1 LIPYFYTRIHM
12 ISALNLLSGLGMMA
26 VAIIAIV
33 YWRWKKH
40 SKAVY
45 FAAGALFWAVA
56 IAIKVIMDLTISR
69 PFYAWLGGTLPIDVA
84 VLVTGLYLGLR
95 TGILENGAVYLGT
108 LYTKLKNM
116 SFDDAVAVGIGF
128 GGIEA
133 LLLGALSLLNVIA
146 FLLYPNLY
154 LTLPYSTQQQFEPSF
169 IPIPIIERLFVLFAH
184 VFATVLTIYAV
195 KLADLKWLLAAVVYK
210 TFIDGPLPIFTH
222 YLSYLGTGMYYL
234 IEVYLVVLAVIGLTG
249 LYWFSKRYGGAA
261 SAPEAGIADTGH

>member
-1 LIPYFYTRIHM
+1 M

-26 VAIIAIV
+26 VAVIAIV
-33 YWRWKKH
+33 YWRQKKH

-45 FAAGALFWAVA
+45 FAAGAIFWVVA

-69 PFYAWLGGTLPIDVA
+69 PFYDWLGNTLPIDAA
-84 VLVTGLYLGLR
+84 VIVTGLYLGLR

-133 LLLGALSLLNVIA
+133 LVLGALSLINAIALILN
-146 FLLYPNLY
+146 PNLF
-154 LTLPYSTQQQFEPSF
+154 LMLPYSTQQQFELSF
-169 IPIPIIERLFVLFAH
+169 IPIPVIERLAVLFAH

-210 TFIDGPLPIFTH
+210 TLIDGPLPIFTH
-222 YLSYLGTGMYYL
+222 YLSNLGTGMYYL
-234 IEVYLVVLAVIGLTG
+234 IELYLIVLAVIGLYG
-249 LYWFSKRYGGAA
+249 LYWFSKKYGGAA
-261 SAPEAGIADTGH
+261 PAPEAGNADTGH